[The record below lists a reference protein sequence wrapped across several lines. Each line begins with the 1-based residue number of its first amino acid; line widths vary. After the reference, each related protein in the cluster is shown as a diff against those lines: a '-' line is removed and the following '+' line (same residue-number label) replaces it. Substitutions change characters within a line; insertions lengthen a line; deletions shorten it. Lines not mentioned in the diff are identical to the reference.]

1 MKIDKTMKAVR
12 LNAPN
17 ELEYCNVTVPV
28 PGVHEVLCAVES
40 VSICGTDPHII
51 AGEYPGFWPKDFP
64 LIPGHEWAGRIVAL
78 GELSDSFGWKIN
90 DRVAGTSHVGC
101 GYCRMCLEGR
111 YNLCLNFGNSELGH
125 RQYGHY
131 THGAYAEFIC
141 TSVKAIARIPDSMD
155 YNIASCMDPFSIALY
170 AVTRSG
176 LEPGDTILIN
186 GCGAQGLFA
195 VLCARSLGAG
205 KILISGRGYRL
216 DAAKSFGA
224 IAIDYQNED
233 VIQCV
238 KRYTDG
244 AGVKRII
251 ECSGTEKG
259 LQTACNAVCKGGVLS
274 VVSLPKS
281 DVLLPVR
288 QMVLNE
294 VVLVGNRA
302 NPNMLEKAIV
312 IAEKCK
318 DELKLL
324 ITHEFPLLEYK
335 KALSVFNSRIDN
347 SLKVVMK
354 P

>member
-1 MKIDKTMKAVR
+1 MKISTTMKAVR

-17 ELEYCNVTVPV
+17 ELEYCDVAVPK
-28 PGVHEVLCAVES
+28 PGVYEVLCAVES

-51 AGEYPGFWPKDFP
+51 AGEYPGFWPKEFP

-78 GELSDSFGWKIN
+78 GELCAGFGWKIG
-90 DRVAGTSHVGC
+90 DRVAGASHVGC
-101 GYCRMCLEGR
+101 GYCAMCLEGR

-131 THGAYAEFIC
+131 TQGAYAEFIC
-141 TSVKAIARIPDSMD
+141 TSIKAIARIPDSMD
-155 YNIASCMDPFSIALY
+155 YNVASCMDPFSIALH
-170 AVTRSG
+170 ALMRSG
-176 LEPGDTILIN
+176 MEPGDTVFVN

-195 VLCARSLGAG
+195 VLCARILGAG
-205 KILISGRGYRL
+205 KLLISGRGYRL
-216 DAAKSFGA
+216 DTAKSFGA

-238 KRYTDG
+238 KRHTAG
-244 AGVKRII
+244 LGVKRVI

-259 LQTACNAVCKGGVLS
+259 LHTACNVVSKGGVLS
-274 VVSLPKS
+274 VVSLPKA

-302 NPNMLEKAIV
+302 NPNTLEKAIV
-312 IAEKCK
+312 IAQKCK
-318 DELKLL
+318 DELKFL
-324 ITHEFPLLEYK
+324 ITHEFQLSEYK
-335 KALSVFNSRIDN
+335 KALDVFTSRVDN